1 MLGYAI
7 MRNGKGRERGALGR
21 SDGAGRTWT
30 DTALV
35 TAGSVGRG
43 MQMEGAG
50 GSGRG
55 PSGEGKCRSMHIWV
69 YLKKTS
75 KFVCCRGD
83 DVSRSAIVLTT
94 LLWNR
99 SGSRRAVLSFLLSLV
114 DGGDCAAHGLEI
126 SESLEIRQSPC

>member
-7 MRNGKGRERGALGR
+7 TRNGKGRERGALGR
-21 SDGAGRTWT
+21 SNGAGRTWT

-55 PSGEGKCRSMHIWV
+55 SSGEGKCRSMHIGV
-69 YLKKTS
+69 YLKS
-75 KFVCCRGD
+75 RRFVCCTGMKRAGAP
-83 DVSRSAIVLTT
+83 SA
-94 LLWNR
+94 
-99 SGSRRAVLSFLLSLV
+99 
-114 DGGDCAAHGLEI
+114 
-126 SESLEIRQSPC
+126 